1 MASCFMNSV
10 NHVAVPFCSVQATVL
25 KQHIL
30 QFSGYVWTENKVCFV
45 NPLILVVVKEG
56 PRPVYFVENN
66 IFSFEFVNE
75 WCFAICMM
83 TGASNATCGIA
94 HHVHPCLCP
103 RCDGYSCP

>member
-45 NPLILVVVKEG
+45 NPLILVAVKEG
-56 PRPVYFVENN
+56 PRPIYFVENN
-66 IFSFEFVNE
+66 IFCFVFVNE

-83 TGASNATCGIA
+83 TCVSNATCGYCT
-94 HHVHPCLCP
+94 PCSPLLV
-103 RCDGYSCP
+103 SLV